1 MVTKNKAKR
10 LPALLISLLLL
21 WPLLSFCPQG
31 QAVDWIY
38 SGRSYYLRNKNSGM
52 CMDLVRSGTTNKTEL
67 QQYPFGYPSEL
78 FCIKE
83 NEDGYYIIE
92 TTLVGAS
99 GRMVLDGRS
108 NCVAGA
114 QVILYEYDAG
124 CTEQQWRI
132 RINSNGTFCLS
143 PRRNL
148 SLNLAVENSSKASNA
163 RLKLAK
169 ADASAPGQ
177 QWYIDWPSD
186 ANSI

>member
-124 CTEQQWRI
+124 I
-132 RINSNGTFCLS
+132 VGTRCHISIHIKKILS
-143 PRRNL
+143 
-148 SLNLAVENSSKASNA
+148 
-163 RLKLAK
+163 
-169 ADASAPGQ
+169 
-177 QWYIDWPSD
+177 
-186 ANSI
+186 